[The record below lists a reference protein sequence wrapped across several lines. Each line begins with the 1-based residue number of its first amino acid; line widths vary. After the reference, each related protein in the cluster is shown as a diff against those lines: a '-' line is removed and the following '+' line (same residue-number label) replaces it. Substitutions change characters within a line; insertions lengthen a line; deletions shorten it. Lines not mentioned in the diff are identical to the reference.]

1 MKKSISILLLLA
13 LCVFAFA
20 ACNKNNDALT
30 EAGEYLY
37 GIYKDDAE
45 ATPSDYDVAGRVT
58 VGDTVFTV
66 EWSVDVTEGV
76 TIKEST
82 KDGFYTVDVNEKT
95 DKEIVYVLTATI
107 KDDKGNS
114 VQKTFNRKVP
124 KYSVATYAEYAA
136 AEDDAALVVEGIVSG
151 IFSKSNG
158 SSANGLYLQDLKG
171 EGGYYL
177 YNMDS
182 DPSAD
187 LGIKVGMT
195 LSATGKK
202 DTYNGTYE
210 LVSAKVEIIDSTIK
224 DVEPLDYTE
233 IFKNASALTDT
244 SLVGKQSTLV
254 TIKGVEI
261 TGIDESNGYYKFKLG
276 ELETYIRISSSNN
289 CISKD
294 EIATV
299 KAGHAEHFSY
309 SANVTG
315 LVSLYSGSFYL
326 VPVSVDTFEYLTLI
340 EKTPAEK
347 VEIEKGNLSLK
358 TEVSKSTDLE
368 LALKGSNYDDVAI
381 AWSIVSDTN
390 SCAAINGSKLTITLQ
405 KAASTLKVK
414 ATLTC
419 GEATDSVEFEIAVA
433 AIPTKVAQIVD
444 SPVAG
449 TPYKFMLSHTNLGKD
464 LYITGEMS
472 GYYYA
477 TTESSDE
484 TPDVYLEETTG
495 GYYLY
500 FMKDGKKQ
508 YMNIIQNGTFTN
520 VTFTDAPA
528 SVFTYDATL
537 KTVVTKVSDTTYA
550 YGTSS
555 SGTYTTFSANNMDKY
570 ATTTCIAHF
579 VELVEVGPHIVDT
592 PAENTAYKFMLNHET
607 LGKNFYVNGAMNGYY
622 YDTTTKVAEAVDV
635 YLEAVTGG
643 YNVYCMKDGKKQYM
657 NIVANGTYINVT
669 FTDTP
674 ASVFTYDATLKTI
687 VTTVNDVK
695 YIYGTNSAKTFE
707 TISSGKADESANLFI
722 AHFVTY
728 VGEIVAEE
736 TPKATV
742 TTVDTPAEKT
752 AYKFMLTQEGL
763 SKDLFITGE
772 MNGYYYA
779 TTSDASEAIDVY
791 LEAVTGGY
799 NLYCMKN
806 GQKKYMNI
814 VANGTFINVTFTD
827 APASVFTYDATLK
840 TVVTTVGE
848 ESFVYGTSGT
858 YNTFSA
864 NNKTKEGVY
873 VAHFV
878 TVTFEK

>member
-13 LCVFAFA
+13 LCIFAFA
-20 ACNKNNDALT
+20 ACNKNKDALT

-45 ATPSDYDVAGRVT
+45 VTPSDYDVAGRVT

-76 TIKEST
+76 TIKESS

-107 KDDKGNS
+107 KDEKGNS

-136 AEDDAALVVEGIVSG
+136 AADDTALVVEGIVSG

-177 YNMDS
+177 YNMEK

-224 DVEPLDYTE
+224 AVEPVDITE
-233 IFKNASALTDT
+233 AFKSASALTDT
-244 SLVGKQSTLV
+244 SLVGKQSLLV

-261 TGIDESNGYYKFKLG
+261 TGSDESMGYYKFKLG
-276 ELETYIRISSSNN
+276 KLETYVRISSSNN
-289 CISKD
+289 CITKD
-294 EIATV
+294 EIATF
-299 KAGHAEHFSY
+299 KAGHGEHFSY

-326 VPVSVDTFEYLTLI
+326 VPVSVDGFEYLNKI

-358 TEVSKSTDLE
+358 TDISKDTELDLVSAGQNYSDVAISWSIVKDENSCAKIE
-368 LALKGSNYDDVAI
+368 GNKLALK
-381 AWSIVSDTN
+381 
-390 SCAAINGSKLTITLQ
+390 LQ
-405 KAASTLKVK
+405 KEASKVTVK

-419 GEATDSVEFEIAVA
+419 GEATTSAEFEISVA

-449 TPYKFMLSHTNLGKD
+449 KPYKFMLTHTNLGKD
-464 LYITGEMS
+464 LYLTGAMD
-472 GYYYA
+472 GFYYA
-477 TTESSDE
+477 TTES
-484 TPDVYLEETTG
+484 
-495 GYYLY
+495 
-500 FMKDGKKQ
+500 
-508 YMNIIQNGTFTN
+508 
-520 VTFTDAPA
+520 TD
-528 SVFTYDATL
+528 
-537 KTVVTKVSDTTYA
+537 
-550 YGTSS
+550 
-555 SGTYTTFSANNMDKY
+555 
-570 ATTTCIAHF
+570 
-579 VELVEVGPHIVDT
+579 
-592 PAENTAYKFMLNHET
+592 
-607 LGKNFYVNGAMNGYY
+607 
-622 YDTTTKVAEAVDV
+622 EAVDV
-635 YLEAVTGG
+635 YLEEVTGG
-643 YNVYCMKDGKKQYM
+643 YNLYCMKDGKKQYM

-669 FTDTP
+669 FTDAPVSVFKYDAELKTVVTTVTDTEYVYGTNSSKTYNTISSAKSANSASTCIAHFVELVEVGPHIVETP
-674 ASVFTYDATLKTI
+674 AENTAYKFMLTHETLGKNFYINGSMNGFYFDTTTNVAEAVDVYLEAVTGGYNLYCMKDGKKQYMNIVANGTYINVTFTDAPVSVFTYDATLKTV

-695 YIYGTNSAKTFE
+695 YVYGTNSSKSYE
-707 TISSGKADESANLFI
+707 TISSGKAADSANLFI

-728 VGEIVAEE
+728 VGEIVVEE
-736 TPKATV
+736 EPKATV
-742 TTVDTPAEKT
+742 TVVDAPAEKT

-772 MNGYYYA
+772 MNGFYYA
-779 TTSDASEAIDVY
+779 TTSKPTEAVDVY

-799 NLYCMKN
+799 NLYCMKD
-806 GQKKYMNI
+806 GKKQYMNI
-814 VANGTFINVTFTD
+814 VANGTYINVTFTD
-827 APASVFTYDATLK
+827 APVSVFTYDATLK
-840 TVVTTVGE
+840 TVVTAVGDE
-848 ESFVYGTSGT
+848 NFVYGTSGT

-864 NNKTKEGVY
+864 NNKAKDGVY
-873 VAHFV
+873 IAHFV